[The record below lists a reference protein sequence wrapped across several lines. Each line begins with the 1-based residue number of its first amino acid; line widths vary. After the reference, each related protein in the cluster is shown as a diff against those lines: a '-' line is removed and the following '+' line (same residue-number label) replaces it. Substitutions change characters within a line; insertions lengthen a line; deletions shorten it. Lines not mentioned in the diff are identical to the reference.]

1 MYTESQKNEFVTL
14 RAEGLSFDKISEKLK
29 IPVRTLFRWA
39 KDKADEIN
47 TMKDAAFESLLESL
61 KVNAG
66 NRLRM
71 LAEDL
76 NKINKRTSTSLFNY
90 ISDIDLLKYKL
101 KIIDK
106 LSKFDTSAKTNNDEN
121 DSAPEPDDDD
131 DDNPDAHI
139 EKIIN
144 SKNKNL
150 RKNPLILDRIN
161 FEKQLNE
168 ELNLFNQ
175 KETKDD

>member
-1 MYTESQKNEFVTL
+1 MYTDTEKNEFVTL
-14 RAEGLSFDKISEKLK
+14 RAEGFSFDKISEKLK

-47 TMKDAAFESLLESL
+47 TLKDAAFESLLESL

-76 NKINKRTSTSLFNY
+76 NKINKRTAISSFNY
-90 ISDIDLLKYKL
+90 VSDIDLLKYKL

-106 LSKFDTSAKTNNDEN
+106 LSKFDTSAKTNIDEN
-121 DSAPEPDDDD
+121 DSTPEPDNE

-144 SKNKNL
+144 SKNKDL
-150 RKNPLILDRIN
+150 RKNPLILDAIK
-161 FEKQLNE
+161 FEKELNE

-175 KETKDD
+175 KESKDD

>member
-76 NKINKRTSTSLFNY
+76 NKINKRTAISSFNY

-106 LSKFDTSAKTNNDEN
+106 LSKFDTSAKTNNNEN
-121 DSAPEPDDDD
+121 DGATEPDDD

-144 SKNKNL
+144 SKNTDL